1 MARPRRFALALLCA
15 TAAIGAFEW
24 SGIETPVTP
33 IWNRAAAD
41 GAAVASADAGP
52 VGALLT
58 RAIASVAAVTTSHRE
73 LGEPA
78 AASAA
83 APATDAATVDRG
95 ARETTFSL
103 ASLSAVEAPEK
114 RVPLVSLFRPD
125 PVEEEARPAAQALE
139 PLDECLVIDTCIDEY
154 LWSLYERTPK
164 VDTNKVTKQ
173 IKTTVKTKKGKT
185 RTVTKTITD
194 YVVADFG
201 WKDPIAAQRAGMSI
215 KDYVIG
221 GMDRG
226 FKLKLFRAFRM
237 MDDAGFMPGITSAFR
252 DDYRQSIAS
261 GNKAASDSSFHG
273 GSRRGGYG
281 HGLAVDL
288 VSVKGE
294 TRLQRFAASED
305 LWKWIDRHETEL
317 GVGRPY
323 LDRDPPHVGAID
335 GKEYAAKRGGRPP
348 TARKVANGEGASGAK
363 STASTQP
370 PARKIAKN
378 EGASGAKS
386 TASTQPSARKI
397 AKNEG
402 ASGAKSTASTQPP
415 AHERK
420 KAKRATQTV
429 SKAAGI
435 VVHSSLQ

>member
-15 TAAIGAFEW
+15 AAAIGGFEW
-24 SGIETPVTP
+24 SGIENPATP
-33 IWNRAAAD
+33 IWNRAAAG
-41 GAAVASADAGP
+41 GASVASADAGP

-58 RAIASVAAVTTSHRE
+58 RAIASVGAMTTSHRE
-73 LGEPA
+73 LGAPA
-78 AASAA
+78 VTSAA
-83 APATDAATVDRG
+83 APATDAATVDAD
-95 ARETTFSL
+95 ARETTFGL
-103 ASLSAVEAPEK
+103 ASVSSAEAPEK
-114 RVPLVSLFRPD
+114 RAPLVSLFRPE
-125 PVEEEARPAAQALE
+125 PVEDEAQPAARAVE
-139 PLDECLVIDTCIDEY
+139 PLDECLVVDICIDEY

-164 VDTNKVTKQ
+164 VDTNKVTEQ
-173 IKTTVKTKKGKT
+173 IKTTVKNKKGKT
-185 RTVTKTITD
+185 RTVTKTITN
-194 YVVADFG
+194 YVVANFA
-201 WKDPIAAQRAGMSI
+201 WKDPIAAQRAGMSL

-226 FKLKLFRAFRM
+226 FKLKLFRALRM

-281 HGLAVDL
+281 HGLAIDL

-294 TRLQRFAASED
+294 TRLQRFAASEE
-305 LWKWIDRHETEL
+305 LWKWVDRHETEL

-348 TARKVANGEGASGAK
+348 TARKVANGGSASGAK

-370 PARKIAKN
+370 PA
-378 EGASGAKS
+378 
-386 TASTQPSARKI
+386 Q
-397 AKNEG
+397 
-402 ASGAKSTASTQPP
+402 
-415 AHERK
+415 ERK
-420 KAKRATQTV
+420 KAKRAIPTV
-429 SKAAGI
+429 SKAAGM

>member
-15 TAAIGAFEW
+15 AAAIGGFEW
-24 SGIETPVTP
+24 SGIETPATP
-33 IWNRAAAD
+33 IWNRAAA
-41 GAAVASADAGP
+41 GVASADAGP

-58 RAIASVAAVTTSHRE
+58 RAIASVGAITSSHRE

-78 AASAA
+78 DASAS
-83 APATDAATVDRG
+83 APAADASTADPG
-95 ARETTFSL
+95 ARETTFGL
-103 ASLSAVEAPEK
+103 ASVSATEAPVIEALEK
-114 RVPLVSLFRPD
+114 RAPLVSLFRPE
-125 PVEEEARPAAQALE
+125 PVEEEAPSAARAIE
-139 PLDECLVIDTCIDEY
+139 PLDECLVVDICIDEY

-164 VDTNKVTKQ
+164 VDTNKVTEQ
-173 IKTTVKTKKGKT
+173 IKTTVKNKKGKT
-185 RTVTKTITD
+185 RTVTKTITN

-201 WKDPIAAQRAGMSI
+201 WKDPIAAQKVGLSL
-215 KDYVIG
+215 KYYVIG

-226 FKLKLFRAFRM
+226 FKLKLFRALRV

-281 HGLAVDL
+281 HGLAIDL
-288 VSVKGE
+288 VSVKGA
-294 TRLQRFAASED
+294 TRLQRFAASEE
-305 LWKWIDRHETEL
+305 LWKWIDAHEKEL

-323 LDRDPPHVGAID
+323 LDRDPPHIGAID

-363 STASTQP
+363 SMASTP
-370 PARKIAKN
+370 
-378 EGASGAKS
+378 
-386 TASTQPSARKI
+386 
-397 AKNEG
+397 
-402 ASGAKSTASTQPP
+402 PP

-420 KAKRATQTV
+420 KTKRAIATV
-429 SKAAGI
+429 SKAPGM